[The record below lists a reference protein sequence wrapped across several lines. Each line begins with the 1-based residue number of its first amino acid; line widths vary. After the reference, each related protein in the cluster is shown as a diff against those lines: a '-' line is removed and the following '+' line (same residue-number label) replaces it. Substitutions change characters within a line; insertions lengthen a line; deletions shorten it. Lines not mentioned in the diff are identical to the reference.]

1 MDYFTLYTIH
11 SYFRWLVVL
20 LVLLALV
27 RLLIIWL
34 RKGEFGGADR
44 GLLSAAVGSL
54 DLQLLLGAIML
65 IGWGVDRFKM
75 EHGVTMLIAV
85 IIAHMTARWKKLDGP
100 TRARKSFLALLLAAV
115 FIFVGVMRLPGN
127 GWTRWMD
134 RGETTVMALPDA
146 R

>member
-1 MDYFTLYTIH
+1 MYITLYTIH
-11 SYFRWLVVL
+11 SYLRWLVVL
-20 LVLLALV
+20 LVVLALI
-27 RLLIIWL
+27 RLLITWL

-54 DLQLLLGAIML
+54 DLQLLLGAILL
-65 IGWGVDRFKM
+65 IGWGVDRFRM
-75 EHGVTMLIAV
+75 EHGATMLIAI

-100 TRARKSFLALLLAAV
+100 IRARNSFLALLLAAV
-115 FIFVGVMRLPGN
+115 FIYVGVMRLPGN

-134 RGETTVMALPDA
+134 RGETTVMVVPEA